1 MSKSVRPNLSVTLPM
16 KGEATRPEPLPADSA
31 ELPPSRLTD
40 APAPELRVRP
50 ARIVRVPITVKISE
64 QMNRRLRE
72 AAFREERDKQDIVE
86 EALDAL
92 LQRLGY

>member
-1 MSKSVRPNLSVTLPM
+1 MSKPVRPSLSVTLPM
-16 KGEATRPEPLPADSA
+16 KGEAARPESLPTDSTDPLPPHST
-31 ELPPSRLTD
+31 E
-40 APAPELRVRP
+40 APVPEPRSRP

-64 QMNRRLRE
+64 PMNRRLRE

-86 EALDAL
+86 EALGAL